1 MTKKNLKN
9 RITPALL
16 VLLLVAIAI
25 GGTLAYLTDR
35 DSDVNVFTL
44 GNVDIDLIEE
54 FQQGATL
61 KPAIDVEKEAS
72 ITNIGKSDA
81 WVWMTIA
88 IPAEL
93 DTAEKTILHWESPA
107 VNSGAAELQQ
117 PSVTTEIDD
126 VTYNVYTLLYKDALK
141 FGDTTGLGLS
151 KVYLDNQVDYSNGQ
165 YYWVDGGSAAPITF
179 DIASTEV
186 HVSAYA
192 IQKEGFDNV
201 KVAYEAFQK
210 QWKTNGTEFGN

>member
-1 MTKKNLKN
+1 MIHRNKKK
-9 RITPALL
+9 RITNIFIVA
-16 VLLLVAIAI
+16 VLVALAV
-25 GGTLAYLTDR
+25 GGMLAYLTDR
-35 DSDVNVFTL
+35 DSEVNVFTV
-44 GNVDIDLIEE
+44 GNVYVDLIEN
-54 FQQGATL
+54 FDQGAELLPGREVT
-61 KPAIDVEKEAS
+61 KEAF
-72 ITNIGKSDA
+72 IKNIGKSDA

-93 DTAEKTILHWESPA
+93 DTAEKTILHWGSPA

-141 FGDTTGLGLS
+141 FGDTTALGLS